1 MRELPI
7 PRIVVNPWQFLTRS
21 ILTPAHRLAVRVDE
35 YSGSRGTVITE
46 FAFLRFRPITI
57 SSVSLVLLMCLGKES
72 GSERRLPLWPRART
86 LRRSCIR
93 CCPDRLSP
101 GREDGVPSRLRFR
114 SPECRNHSL
123 PDAPQALRD
132 DRTPAPSRR
141 RHPP

>member
-21 ILTPAHRLAVRVDE
+21 ILTPAHRLAVCVDEYAVRLSLLHERFLVATISLDQFCARISLVFRLRVPPVTVHTPTRIRSRRWKSRHVPLESCFVE

-72 GSERRLPLWPRART
+72 GSERRLPL
-86 LRRSCIR
+86 
-93 CCPDRLSP
+93 
-101 GREDGVPSRLRFR
+101 
-114 SPECRNHSL
+114 
-123 PDAPQALRD
+123 
-132 DRTPAPSRR
+132 
-141 RHPP
+141 